1 MSAGTGC
8 CVRLLLCTYV
18 HTYLRTLTNG
28 NIGSQPRLLFLSF
41 FRKIHAAPDKY
52 VRNLKEFVYRPHWAR
67 FSQSLGGG
75 LSGLWGGVWGM
86 DEHQARP
93 MSLCTY
99 VRTYRRVSPPSP
111 RPPSPGVPGVP
122 GVLLAV
128 WCAWWSGGLV
138 CLVCIPHIL
147 TYVRTYV
154 SVWAQDSSS
163 SSALSQV
170 RSSSFRQ

>member
-67 FSQSLGGG
+67 LSQSTY
-75 LSGLWGGVWGM
+75 V
-86 DEHQARP
+86 RP
-93 MSLCTY
+93 MSLRTY
-99 VRTYRRVSPPSP
+99 VRTYVQACIPPIPPSP
-111 RPPSPGVPGVP
+111 FPWCP
-122 GVLLAV
+122 
-128 WCAWWSGGLV
+128 WCAWCAAGGLV
-138 CLVCIPHIL
+138 CLVVWWPSVPGVHSPH

-154 SVWAQDSSS
+154 RISLGSRLKFEFGAQPST
-163 SSALSQV
+163 
-170 RSSSFRQ
+170 